1 MGEGVIMSKAFSFA
15 CFFAL
20 AVFAQFSFAAWD
32 GSAKIPKTVGSGDS
46 IYYEITSP
54 EELVGFL
61 DSVVVA
67 QDSNAS
73 IRAYLK
79 NDIVF
84 GSDTSK
90 LCSKLWSRST
100 AQGAFWGEFDGRGYT
115 IYGLNADKPF
125 FETVGPDAGEIHDLN
140 VANSSF
146 ANDSINGV
154 ASIVTRLS
162 AVIKNV
168 NVYNTDVKGN
178 VSAGGIA
185 VYVTATAKSPALI
198 VNSNVVGGSVGAGT
212 SAGGIAASASGGIL
226 GCSNSAKVYS
236 RNDVTGLFGES
247 NFGGVVGQSRVLDG
261 IAMANCINRGK
272 VEVDLSSRIA
282 YVGGIVGNLVGNAE
296 NLQNYG
302 DVSSKVI
309 INSSTVGTGFLASY
323 FSSYVGGVIG
333 RHINESDITKLRTH
347 VDLKDLFNSGKVS
360 AMCQSNEQMILL
372 YVGGIL
378 GDCAWASVINALNLG
393 SVEARG
399 DAKELILFVGGVM
412 GEGLTAYKDETF
424 TMLRNHG
431 NVTAEGSF
439 ETMVGGL
446 VGRMSYWSRPT
457 IYNGFALEKSF
468 NYGNVTGITSDSA
481 TSSDSLHVGG
491 LVGNSY
497 MARISDAYNHGRV
510 EAKGKLARGASCAG
524 GLVGKMDDAGWFF
537 ENVYSAAPEVKG
549 DVVGGL
555 AGYAQIIKRVETE
568 FFDGTLVNIASFGVA
583 YDTVAF
589 AGVNKTTAEL
599 QSDTMVTFLN
609 TSGGTEADRQIWTRH
624 GGYPIFDFDTLKFD
638 SLPCCQDSDITLL
651 KQKPAVPLLRLE
663 VSSRLITIFGVAE
676 NHPVAVF
683 DMRGNVIAITRA
695 HGASVNLEV
704 PRAGRYIVRSGSQ
717 VRLVMVR

>member
-1 MGEGVIMSKAFSFA
+1 MSKAFSFS
-15 CFFAL
+15 FFLAL

-61 DSVVVA
+61 DSVIAA
-67 QDSNAS
+67 QNSDMD

-84 GSDTSK
+84 GSDTST
-90 LCSKLWSRST
+90 LCTKRWNRSDV
-100 AQGAFWGEFDGRGYT
+100 QGAFGGEFDGRGHT
-115 IYGLNADKPF
+115 IYGLNAEKSL
-125 FETVGPDAGEIHDLN
+125 FETIVRQRAEGVHDLN
-140 VANSSF
+140 VANSAFVS
-146 ANDSINGV
+146 DSVLYV
-154 ASIVTRLS
+154 AAIVNTLHSVVR
-162 AVIKNV
+162 NV
-168 NVYNTDVKGN
+168 NVYNTDIQGVQ
-178 VSAGGIA
+178 SAGGIA
-185 VYVTATAKSPALI
+185 VSVIPTETDTALI
-198 VNSNVVGGSVGAGT
+198 QNCNVVGGSVGAT
-212 SAGGIAASASGGIL
+212 ARAGGIAAFASGGIL
-226 GCSNSAKVYS
+226 DCSNSAKVHNIDNLPEYL
-236 RNDVTGLFGES
+236 RAYEVF
-247 NFGGVVGQSRVLDG
+247 FGGVVGQSRVLDG

-272 VEVDLSSRIA
+272 VEVDLLSRIA

-457 IYNGFALEKSF
+457 IYNGFTLETSF

-491 LVGNSY
+491 LVGNIY
-497 MARISDAYNHGRV
+497 LARIADAYNHGRV
-510 EAKGKLARGASCAG
+510 EAKGKLAQGASYAG
-524 GLVGKMDDAGWFF
+524 GIAGKADNLHWYLN
-537 ENVYSAAPEVKG
+537 NVYSAAPEVKG
-549 DVVGGL
+549 DAVGGL
-555 AGYAQIIKRVETE
+555 FGYVRSMKQEESV
-568 FFDGTLVNIASFGVA
+568 FFDETLSNIAPFGVA
-583 YDTVAF
+583 YDTSAL
-589 AGVNKTTAEL
+589 VNLTKTTAEL
-599 QSDTMVTFLN
+599 QSDSIVTFLN
-609 TSGGTEADRQIWTRH
+609 TSGGTETDRQIWTRH

-651 KQKPAVPLLRLE
+651 KQKPAVPLLRLD
-663 VSSRLITIFGVAE
+663 VSSRLITVFGVAE

-683 DMRGNVIAITRA
+683 DMRGNVIAFMRA

-717 VRLVMVR
+717 VRLVTVR

>member
-1 MGEGVIMSKAFSFA
+1 MSKAFSFS
-15 CFFAL
+15 FFLAL

-61 DSVVVA
+61 DSVIAA
-67 QDSNAS
+67 QNSDMD

-84 GSDTSK
+84 GSDTST
-90 LCSKLWSRST
+90 LCSKRWNRSDV
-100 AQGAFWGEFDGRGYT
+100 QGAFGGEFDGRGHT
-115 IYGLNADKPF
+115 IYGLNAEKSL
-125 FETVGPDAGEIHDLN
+125 FETIVRQRAEGVHDLN
-140 VANSSF
+140 VANSAFVS
-146 ANDSINGV
+146 DSVLYV
-154 ASIVTRLS
+154 AAIVNTLHSVVR
-162 AVIKNV
+162 NV
-168 NVYNTDVKGN
+168 NVYNTDIQGVQ
-178 VSAGGIA
+178 SAGGIA
-185 VYVTATAKSPALI
+185 VSVIPTETDTALI
-198 VNSNVVGGSVGAGT
+198 QNCNVVGGSVGAT
-212 SAGGIAASASGGIL
+212 AKAGGIAAFASGGIL
-226 GCSNSAKVYS
+226 DCSNSAKVHNIDNLPEYL
-236 RNDVTGLFGES
+236 RAYEVF
-247 NFGGVVGQSRVLDG
+247 FGGVVGQSRVLDG

-272 VEVDLSSRIA
+272 VEVDLLSRIA

-457 IYNGFALEKSF
+457 IYNGFTLETSF

-491 LVGNSY
+491 LVGNIY
-497 MARISDAYNHGRV
+497 LARIADAYNHGRV
-510 EAKGKLARGASCAG
+510 EAKGKLAQGASYAG
-524 GLVGKMDDAGWFF
+524 GIAGKADNLHWYLN
-537 ENVYSAAPEVKG
+537 NVYSAAPEVKG
-549 DVVGGL
+549 DAVGGL
-555 AGYAQIIKRVETE
+555 FGYVRSMKQEESV
-568 FFDGTLVNIASFGVA
+568 FFDETLSNIAPFGVA
-583 YDTVAF
+583 YDTSAL
-589 AGVNKTTAEL
+589 VNLTKTTAEL

-638 SLPCCQDSDITLL
+638 SLPCCQDSGITLV
-651 KQKPAVPLLRLE
+651 KSKPAVSLLRLE
-663 VSSRLITIFGVAE
+663 VSSRLITVFGVAE

-704 PRAGRYIVRSGSQ
+704 PRAGRYIVRSGSL
-717 VRLVMVR
+717 VRLVTVR

>member
-1 MGEGVIMSKAFSFA
+1 MSKAFSFA

-457 IYNGFALEKSF
+457 IYNGFTLETSF

-491 LVGNSY
+491 LVGDSY

-510 EAKGKLARGASCAG
+510 EAKGKLARGASFAG
-524 GLVGKMDDAGWFF
+524 GIVGKMDDAGWFL

-568 FFDGTLVNIASFGVA
+568 FFDGSLANIASFGVA

-599 QSDTMVTFLN
+599 QSDTIVTFLN
-609 TSGGTEADRQIWTRH
+609 TSGGTEPDRQIWTRH

-638 SLPCCQDSDITLL
+638 SLPCCQDSGITLV
-651 KQKPAVPLLRLE
+651 KSKPAVSLLRLD
-663 VSSRLITIFGVAE
+663 VSSRLITVFGVAK

-683 DMRGNVIAITRA
+683 DMRGKVVAITRA

-717 VRLVMVR
+717 VRLVTVR

>member
-1 MGEGVIMSKAFSFA
+1 MSKAFSFS
-15 CFFAL
+15 FFLAL

-84 GSDTSK
+84 GSDTST
-90 LCSKLWSRST
+90 LCTKRWNRSDV
-100 AQGAFWGEFDGRGYT
+100 QGAFGGEFDGRGHT
-115 IYGLNADKPF
+115 IYGLNAEKSL
-125 FETVGPDAGEIHDLN
+125 FEKIVRQRAEGVHDLN
-140 VANSSF
+140 IANSAFVS
-146 ANDSINGV
+146 DSVLYV
-154 ASIVTRLS
+154 AAIVNTLNSIVR
-162 AVIKNV
+162 NV
-168 NVYNTDVKGN
+168 NVYNTDIRGVQ
-178 VSAGGIA
+178 SAGGIA
-185 VYVTATAKSPALI
+185 VSVIPTETDTALI
-198 VNSNVVGGSVGAGT
+198 QNCNVVGGSVGAT
-212 SAGGIAASASGGIL
+212 ARAGGIAAFASGAIL
-226 GCSNSAKVYS
+226 DCSNSAKVHNIDNLPEYL
-236 RNDVTGLFGES
+236 RAYEVF
-247 NFGGVVGQSRVLDG
+247 FGGIVGQSRVLDG

-272 VEVDLSSRIA
+272 VEVDLSNRMA
-282 YVGGIVGNLVGNAE
+282 YVGGVAGNLVGNAE

-302 DVSSKVI
+302 DVSSKVVVD
-309 INSSTVGTGFLASY
+309 SSTVGTGFLASY
-323 FSSYVGGVIG
+323 FSSFVGGVIG
-333 RHINESDITKLRTH
+333 RHINESDITRLRTH

-360 AMCQSNEQMILL
+360 AMCQSNEQMTLL

-399 DAKELILFVGGVM
+399 DAKGLILFVGGVM

-439 ETMVGGL
+439 ETMVGGIL
-446 VGRMSYWSRPT
+446 GRMSYWSRPT

-481 TSSDSLHVGG
+481 TISDSLHVGG

-555 AGYAQIIKRVETE
+555 AGYAQIIERVETE

-676 NHPVAVF
+676 NRPVAVF
-683 DMRGNVIAITRA
+683 DMRGKVIAKAQSYGPSID
-695 HGASVNLEV
+695 LEV

-717 VRLVMVR
+717 VQVVTVR

>member
-1 MGEGVIMSKAFSFA
+1 MSKAFSFS
-15 CFFAL
+15 FFLAL

-236 RNDVTGLFGES
+236 RNDVTGLFDES

-399 DAKELILFVGGVM
+399 DAKGLILFVGGVM

-457 IYNGFALEKSF
+457 IYNGFTLEKSF

-491 LVGNSY
+491 LVGNIY
-497 MARISDAYNHGRV
+497 LARIADAYNHGRV
-510 EAKGKLARGASCAG
+510 EAKGKLAQGASYAG
-524 GLVGKMDDAGWFF
+524 GIAGKADNLHWYLN
-537 ENVYSAAPEVKG
+537 NVYSAAPEVKG
-549 DVVGGL
+549 DAVGGL
-555 AGYAQIIKRVETE
+555 FGYVRSMKQEESV
-568 FFDGTLVNIASFGVA
+568 FFDEALSNIAPFGVA
-583 YDTVAF
+583 YDTSAL
-589 AGVNKTTAEL
+589 VNLTKTTAEL
-599 QSDTMVTFLN
+599 QSDSIVTFLN
-609 TSGGTEADRQIWTRH
+609 TSGGTETDRQIWTRH

-651 KQKPAVPLLRLE
+651 KLKPAVPLLRLE
-663 VSSRLITIFGVAE
+663 VSSRLITVFGVAE

-683 DMRGNVIAITRA
+683 DMRGNVIAFMRA
-695 HGASVNLEV
+695 HGGASVNLEV

-717 VRLVMVR
+717 VRLVTVR

>member
-1 MGEGVIMSKAFSFA
+1 MSKAFSFA

>member
-1 MGEGVIMSKAFSFA
+1 MSKTFSFS
-15 CFFAL
+15 FFLAL

-61 DSVVVA
+61 DSVLA
-67 QDSNAS
+67 TQNSDMD

-84 GSDTSK
+84 GSDTST
-90 LCSKLWSRST
+90 LCTKRWNRSDV
-100 AQGAFWGEFDGRGYT
+100 QGAFGGEFDGRGHT
-115 IYGLNADKPF
+115 IYGLNAEKPLF
-125 FETVGPDAGEIHDLN
+125 DTIVRQRVEGVHDLN
-140 VANSSF
+140 IANSAFVS
-146 ANDSINGV
+146 DSVLRV
-154 ASIVTRLS
+154 AAIVNTLQSVVR
-162 AVIKNV
+162 NV
-168 NVYNTDVKGN
+168 NVYNTDIQGVH
-178 VSAGGIA
+178 SAGGIA
-185 VYVTATAKSPALI
+185 VSVTPTETDSALI
-198 VNSNVVGGSVGAGT
+198 QNCNVVGGSIGAT
-212 SAGGIAASASGGIL
+212 AIVGGIAAIASGSIL
-226 GCSNSAKVYS
+226 DCSNSAKVYNIDKLS
-236 RNDVTGLFGES
+236 GYQRAIEVF
-247 NFGGVVGQSRVLDG
+247 FGGIVGRSRVLDG

-272 VEVDLSSRIA
+272 VEVDLLYRIS
-282 YVGGIVGNLVGNAE
+282 YVGGIAGNLVGNAE

-302 DVSSKVI
+302 DVSSKVVI
-309 INSSTVGTGFLASY
+309 DSSMASTGFMSY
-323 FSSYVGGVIG
+323 YSMSYVGGVIG
-333 RHINESDITKLRTH
+333 RHANDQNDMNFSAH
-347 VDLKDLFNSGKVS
+347 VDLKNLFNSGKVS
-360 AMCQSNEQMILL
+360 AMYQSDEKMIWLC
-372 YVGGIL
+372 VGGIL
-378 GDCAWASVINALNLG
+378 GDCACASVINALNLG

-399 DAKELILFVGGVM
+399 NAKELILIVGGVM

-431 NVTAEGSF
+431 DVTAEGTF
-439 ETMVGGL
+439 ETMVGGVL
-446 VGRMSYWSRPT
+446 GLMSYRARPT
-457 IYNGFALEKSF
+457 IYSGFMMEKSF
-468 NYGNVTGITSDSA
+468 NYGNVTGITSDTA

-491 LVGNSY
+491 LVGSSY

-510 EAKGKLARGASCAG
+510 EAKGKLARGASFAG
-524 GLVGKMDDAGWFF
+524 GIVGKMDDAGWFL

-568 FFDGTLVNIASFGVA
+568 FFDGTLANIAPFGVA

-599 QSDTMVTFLN
+599 QSDTIVTFLN
-609 TSGGTEADRQIWTRH
+609 TSGGTEPDRQIWTRH

-638 SLPCCQDSDITLL
+638 SLPCCQDSGITLV
-651 KQKPAVPLLRLE
+651 KSKPAVSLLRLD
-663 VSSRLITIFGVAE
+663 VSSRLITVFGVAE
-676 NHPVAVF
+676 NHPAAVF
-683 DMRGNVIAITRA
+683 DMRGKVIAITRA

-717 VRLVMVR
+717 VRLVTVR

>member
-1 MGEGVIMSKAFSFA
+1 MSKAFSFA

-399 DAKELILFVGGVM
+399 DAKGLILFVGGVM

-468 NYGNVTGITSDSA
+468 NYGNVTGITSDTA

-491 LVGNSY
+491 LVGDSY

-524 GLVGKMDDAGWFF
+524 GLVGKMDDAGWFL

-568 FFDGTLVNIASFGVA
+568 FFDGSLANIASFGVA

-599 QSDTMVTFLN
+599 QSDTIVTFLN
-609 TSGGTEADRQIWTRH
+609 TSGGTEPDRQIWTRH

-638 SLPCCQDSDITLL
+638 SLPCCQDSGITLV
-651 KQKPAVPLLRLE
+651 KSKPAVSLLRLD
-663 VSSRLITIFGVAE
+663 VSSRLITVFGVAE

-683 DMRGNVIAITRA
+683 DMRGKVIAITRA

-717 VRLVMVR
+717 VRLVTVR

>member
-1 MGEGVIMSKAFSFA
+1 MSKAFSFA

-272 VEVDLSSRIA
+272 VEVDLSTRIA

-302 DVSSKVI
+302 DVSSKVVI
-309 INSSTVGTGFLASY
+309 DSSTVGTGFLASY
-323 FSSYVGGVIG
+323 FSSFVGGVIG
-333 RHINESDITKLRTH
+333 RHINESDITRLRTH

-360 AMCQSNEQMILL
+360 AMYQSNEQMTLL

-439 ETMVGGL
+439 ETMVGGIL
-446 VGRMSYWSRPT
+446 GRMSYWSRPT

-524 GLVGKMDDAGWFF
+524 GLVGKMDDAEWFF

-695 HGASVNLEV
+695 HGAPVNLEV

-717 VRLVMVR
+717 VRLVTVR

>member
-1 MGEGVIMSKAFSFA
+1 MSKAFSFS
-15 CFFAL
+15 FFLAL

-32 GSAKIPKTVGSGDS
+32 GSAKIPKVVGGGDS

-61 DSVVVA
+61 DSVIAA
-67 QDSNAS
+67 QNSDMD

-90 LCSKLWSRST
+90 LCSKRWNRSDV
-100 AQGAFWGEFDGRGYT
+100 QGAFGGEFDGRGYT
-115 IYGLNADKPF
+115 IYGLNAEKSL
-125 FETVGPDAGEIHDLN
+125 FETVVRQRAEGVHDLN
-140 VANSSF
+140 IANSAFVS
-146 ANDSINGV
+146 DSVLCV
-154 ASIVTRLS
+154 AAIVNTLKSVVR
-162 AVIKNV
+162 NV
-168 NVYNTDVKGN
+168 NVYNTDIQGVN
-178 VSAGGIA
+178 SAGGIA
-185 VYVTATAKSPALI
+185 VSVTPTETDSALI
-198 VNSNVVGGSVGAGT
+198 QNCNVVGGSVSAT
-212 SAGGIAASASGGIL
+212 SIAGGIAAIASGSIL
-226 GCSNSAKVYS
+226 DCSNSAKVYNKDNLPERLRAS
-236 RNDVTGLFGES
+236 EVF
-247 NFGGVVGQSRVLDG
+247 FGGIVGRSRVLDG

-272 VEVDLSSRIA
+272 VEVDLSNRIP
-282 YVGGIVGNLVGNAE
+282 YVGGVVGNLVGNAE

-302 DVSSKVI
+302 DVSSKVVI
-309 INSSTVGTGFLASY
+309 DSSTAATGFMPSY
-323 FSSYVGGVIG
+323 FMSYVGGVIG
-333 RHINESDITKLRTH
+333 RHANEQDITKINTH
-347 VDLKDLFNSGKVS
+347 LDLKDLFNSGKVS
-360 AMCQSNEQMILL
+360 VMCQSYGTLVCL
-372 YVGGIL
+372 FVGGIL
-378 GDCAWASVINALNLG
+378 GDCAWASVINALNMG

-399 DAKELILFVGGVM
+399 DAKELFLAVGGVM
-412 GEGLTAYKDETF
+412 GDGLTAYKDEVF
-424 TMLRNHG
+424 TMLKNHG
-431 NVTAEGSF
+431 NVTAEGTF

-446 VGRMSYWSRPT
+446 VGRMSYWGRPT
-457 IYNGFALEKSF
+457 IYNGFTLEKSF
-468 NYGNVTGITSDSA
+468 NYGNVTGITSDTA
-481 TSSDSLHVGG
+481 TTSDSLHVGG

-510 EAKGKLARGASCAG
+510 EAKGKLARGASFAG
-524 GLVGKMDDAGWFF
+524 GIVGKMDDAGWFF

-568 FFDGTLVNIASFGVA
+568 FFDGTLANIAPFGVV
-583 YDTVAF
+583 YDTVAL
-589 AGVNKTTAEL
+589 ADVKKATAEL

-638 SLPCCQDSDITLL
+638 SLPCCQDSDITLVKL
-651 KQKPAVPLLRLE
+651 KPAVPLLRLE

-695 HGASVNLEV
+695 HGAPVNLEV

-717 VRLVMVR
+717 VRLVTVR

>member
-1 MGEGVIMSKAFSFA
+1 MSKAFSFA

-79 NDIVF
+79 NDIMF

-90 LCSKLWSRST
+90 LSSKLWSRSA
-100 AQGAFWGEFDGRGYT
+100 AQGAFWGEFDGRGHT
-115 IYGLNADKPF
+115 IYGLNADKPL

-146 ANDSINGV
+146 VNDSINGV
-154 ASIVTRLS
+154 APVVTRLS

-185 VYVTATAKSPALI
+185 VYVTATAKSSALI

-247 NFGGVVGQSRVLDG
+247 NFGGIVGQSRVLDG

-282 YVGGIVGNLVGNAE
+282 YVGGIAGNLVGNAE

-302 DVSSKVI
+302 DVSSKVVVD
-309 INSSTVGTGFLASY
+309 SSTVGTGFLASY

-347 VDLKDLFNSGKVS
+347 VDLKDFFNSGKVS

-439 ETMVGGL
+439 ETMVGGIL
-446 VGRMSYWSRPT
+446 GRMSYWSRPT

-481 TSSDSLHVGG
+481 TISDSLHVGG

-524 GLVGKMDDAGWFF
+524 GLVGKMDDAGWFL

-555 AGYAQIIKRVETE
+555 AGYAQIIERVETE
-568 FFDGTLVNIASFGVA
+568 FFDGTLVNIASFGVV

-651 KQKPAVPLLRLE
+651 KQKPAVPLFRLE

-683 DMRGNVIAITRA
+683 DMRGNVIAIMRA

-717 VRLVMVR
+717 VRLVTVR